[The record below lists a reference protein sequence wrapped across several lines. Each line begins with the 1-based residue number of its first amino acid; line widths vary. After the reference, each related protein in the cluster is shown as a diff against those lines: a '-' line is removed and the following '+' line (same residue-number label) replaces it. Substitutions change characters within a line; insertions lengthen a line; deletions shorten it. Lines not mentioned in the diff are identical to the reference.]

1 MSNPKDAPGLTSSSP
16 WDAIPNP
23 MSDRFYQWA
32 KDAYD
37 RPEDEGG
44 TVLGELRLTRNA
56 LWWLAAAI
64 GSAVLFAMARFS
76 MDLTVWTGLV
86 EISVSKSRHWLSTPV
101 SMDTLRSEAGLLKTV
116 PALSGQQIIID
127 YDLKGAEFHSASG
140 MAAARVSVTCLC
152 PSSNWWSFVIPKAA
166 KGQFVMPVKQSG
178 LYSVDVYQAPQR
190 DGSASIGQYYWG
202 VRQAQ

>member
-1 MSNPKDAPGLTSSSP
+1 
-16 WDAIPNP
+16 

-32 KDAYD
+32 KDAHD
-37 RPEDEGG
+37 HPEDEGG
-44 TVLGELRLTRNA
+44 TVLGELRLTA
-56 LWWLAAAI
+56 KVLWWLAAVV
-64 GSAVLFAMARFS
+64 GCAVLFAMVRFS
-76 MDLTVWTGLV
+76 MGLTVWTGLV
-86 EISVSKSRHWLSTPV
+86 EVSVRKSRHWLSTPV

-127 YDLKGAEFHSASG
+127 YDVKGAAFFEAPG
-140 MAAARVSVTCLC
+140 MSAARGSVTCLC
-152 PSSNWWSFVIPKAA
+152 PSSNWGSFASPQAA

-178 LYSVDVYQAPQR
+178 LYTVDVYQAPQR

>member
-1 MSNPKDAPGLTSSSP
+1 
-16 WDAIPNP
+16 

-32 KDAYD
+32 KQAHDH
-37 RPEDEGG
+37 PEDEGG
-44 TVLGELRLTRNA
+44 TVLGDVRLSRNA
-56 LWWLAAAI
+56 LWWLVAAI
-64 GSAVLFAMARFS
+64 GCGLLFAMARFS
-76 MDLTVWTGLV
+76 LGFTVWTGFA

-101 SMDTLRSEAGLLKTV
+101 SMDSLRSEMGLLKTV

-127 YDLKGAEFHSASG
+127 YELKGSEFFAAPGVS
-140 MAAARVSVTCLC
+140 AARISVTCLC
-152 PSSNWWSFVIPKAA
+152 PSSNWTSFALPQAA
-166 KGQFVMPVKQSG
+166 KGQFVIPVKQSG